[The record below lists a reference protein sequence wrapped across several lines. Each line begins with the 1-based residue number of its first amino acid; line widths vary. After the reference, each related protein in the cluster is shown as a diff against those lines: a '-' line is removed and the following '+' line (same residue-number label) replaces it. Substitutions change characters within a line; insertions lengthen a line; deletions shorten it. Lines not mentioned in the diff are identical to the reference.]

1 MVRGNSERA
10 LELAEAGISAN
21 PKHSALAASGGRVA
35 LALGKDTRLSEVEQ
49 RRLLQRSV
57 ELSAIAA
64 QGEPGDAWHLLNLA
78 HAHDN
83 LGNFEQARPL
93 HQAAIAKAPY
103 YATPY
108 EFYGLHLELS
118 DSPAEAVRLYEL
130 ALHLP
135 ASTFAAQRRDALVRN
150 SADGKIR

>member
-1 MVRGNSERA
+1 M
-10 LELAEAGISAN
+10 
-21 PKHSALAASGGRVA
+21 
-35 LALGKDTRLSEVEQ
+35 
-49 RRLLQRSV
+49 
-57 ELSAIAA
+57 
-64 QGEPGDAWHLLNLA
+64 NLA
-78 HAHDN
+78 HAYDN
-83 LGNFEQARPL
+83 LGNFEQAKLL
-93 HQAAIAKAPY
+93 HQTAINKAPY

-118 DSPAEAVRLYEL
+118 ASPAEAVRLYEL